1 VFKHRAEVVG
11 GGTRQ
16 DAPNFSAEALLN
28 LLERL
33 GI

>member
-1 VFKHRAEVVG
+1 MLEVD
-11 GGTRQ
+11 TRQ